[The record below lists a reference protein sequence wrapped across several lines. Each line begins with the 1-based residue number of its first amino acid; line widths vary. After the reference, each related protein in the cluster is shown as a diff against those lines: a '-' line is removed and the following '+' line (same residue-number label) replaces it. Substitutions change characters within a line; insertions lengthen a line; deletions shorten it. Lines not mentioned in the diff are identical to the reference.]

1 MPEFNRKD
9 LEEVIFR
16 EFEINSLTPLIN
28 SQIGKFITE
37 REYSYKE
44 IAQALVFFTQVDNG
58 KYDPKYG
65 IGIVPFVIERSRA
78 FFEQKRREKEKQ
90 MKSIKSD
97 IPDIILEPKELKRKR
112 KLQRINIEELE
123 D

>member
-16 EFEINSLTPLIN
+16 EFEINSLPPLIN
-28 SQIGKFITE
+28 TQIGKLITE
-37 REYSYKE
+37 RGYSYKE

-65 IGIVPFVIERSRA
+65 IGIVPFVMDRA
-78 FFEQKRREKEKQ
+78 KEFFEQKRREKEKQ
-90 MKSIKSD
+90 IKSVKSD

>member
-9 LEEVIFR
+9 LEEVIFK

-28 SQIGKFITE
+28 SQIGKLITE
-37 REYSYKE
+37 RGYSYKE

-65 IGIVPFVIERSRA
+65 IGIIPFIMDRAKA
-78 FFEQKRREKEKQ
+78 FFEQKRREKEKA
-90 MKSIKSD
+90 IK
-97 IPDIILEPKELKRKR
+97 KHTK
-112 KLQRINIEELE
+112 
-123 D
+123 